1 MRPARTARVVDAS
14 VCSVIYFREPRYR
27 EAERLSRGVTL
38 FAPTLL
44 NYEMASIA
52 SRKIA
57 ENPRLRETIVGG
69 LETFLNSGIHLLD
82 VDYLA
87 VVAVVEATGLTLYD
101 ASYFYLARLMELPL
115 LTFDGEL
122 SRAARDRGLA

>member
-1 MRPARTARVVDAS
+1 MRPARAAKVVDAS
-14 VCSVIYFREPRYR
+14 VCAAMYFREARYR
-27 EAERLSRGVTL
+27 EAMRLSAGVDL

-44 NYEMASIA
+44 NYEMASAA

-57 ENPRLRETIVGG
+57 ENPRIRETVVES
-69 LETFLNSGIHLLD
+69 LEAFLHTGIRLLD

-87 VVAVVEATGLTLYD
+87 VVGVVEDTGLTLYD
-101 ASYFYLARLMELPL
+101 ASYLYLARVMELPL

-122 SRAARDRGLA
+122 SGAARNRGLA

>member
-1 MRPARTARVVDAS
+1 MRPARAARVVDAS
-14 VCSVIYFREPRYR
+14 FCAVIYFREQRHR
-27 EAERLSRGVTL
+27 EAERLIRGVDL

-44 NYEMASIA
+44 NYEMASA
-52 SRKIA
+52 AAGKIA
-57 ENPRLRETIVGG
+57 ETPRFREIIVGR

-87 VVAVVEATGLTLYD
+87 VVAAVEATGLTLYD
-101 ASYFYLARLMELPL
+101 ASYFYLARAMGLPL

-122 SRAARDRGLA
+122 LRAARDRGLA

>member
-14 VCSVIYFREPRYR
+14 FCSVIYFREPRYR
-27 EAERLSRGVTL
+27 EAERLSRGVVL

-52 SRKIA
+52 GRKIA
-57 ENPRLRETIVGG
+57 ENPRLRETVVGR
-69 LETFLNSGIHLLD
+69 LETFLHSGINRLE

-87 VVAVVEATGLTLYD
+87 VVGVVEDTGLTLYD
-101 ASYFYLARLMELPL
+101 ASYLYLARVMGLPL

-122 SRAARDRGLA
+122 SRVARNIGLV

>member
-1 MRPARTARVVDAS
+1 MRPARAARVVDAS
-14 VCSVIYFREPRYR
+14 ICVAIYFREPRYR
-27 EAERLSRGVTL
+27 EAMRLVQGVDL

-44 NYEMASIA
+44 NYEMASAA
-52 SRKIA
+52 SQKIDGA
-57 ENPRLRETIVGG
+57 PRQRESILAG
-69 LETFLNSGIHLLD
+69 LSNFLHSGIHRLD

-87 VVAVVEATGLTLYD
+87 VVEVVAATGLTLYD
-101 ASYFYLARLMELPL
+101 ASYLYLARLMGLPL

>member
-1 MRPARTARVVDAS
+1 MRPVRTARVVDAS
-14 VCSVIYFREPRYR
+14 ICAAIYFREARYR
-27 EAERLSRGVTL
+27 ETLRLIQGVDL

-44 NYEMASIA
+44 DYEMASA
-52 SRKIA
+52 AAQKID
-57 ENPRLRETIVGG
+57 ESPRQRESVVAG
-69 LETFLNSGIHLLD
+69 LSNFLHAGINRLE

-101 ASYFYLARLMELPL
+101 ASYFYLARVMGLPL

-122 SRAARDRGLA
+122 SRVARNVGLA

>member
-14 VCSVIYFREPRYR
+14 FCAVIYFQEQRHR
-27 EAERLSRGVTL
+27 EAERLTRGVDL

-44 NYEMASIA
+44 NYEMASA
-52 SRKIA
+52 ATKKIA
-57 ENPRLRETIVGG
+57 ENPRLRETVVGR
-69 LETFLNSGIHLLD
+69 LETFLHSGINRLE

-87 VVAVVEATGLTLYD
+87 VVGVVEDTGLTLYD
-101 ASYFYLARLMELPL
+101 ASYFYLARVMGLPL